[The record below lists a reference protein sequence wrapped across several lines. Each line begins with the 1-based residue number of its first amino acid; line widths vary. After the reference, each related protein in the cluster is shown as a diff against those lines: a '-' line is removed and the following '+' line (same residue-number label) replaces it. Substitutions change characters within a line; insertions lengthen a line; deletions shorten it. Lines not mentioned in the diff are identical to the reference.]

1 MRVLGLSVAVV
12 GLLSAVPAL
21 AQDTLTF
28 DNGNILSGRI
38 KRFERGEVTLDIP
51 FADGDIYADWNR
63 IVLIDSQRVF
73 QFETSEGRRFLG
85 RIQPE
90 TDPELGTMVVE
101 YGGVTRT
108 YQRDDIVVIVETVGE
123 LAGLLK
129 IGIGAGLTLAKS
141 NDQKQFNA
149 DGSVSYET
157 TAYSLSASVHSI
169 FSQQRD
175 AEDTNRQSADIR
187 LTRLFG
193 AHWGLIAINTY
204 LKNAE
209 QSLNLR
215 TIVGG
220 GPGYTLVNSPQV
232 RLVAFGGL
240 AWNNERYAPEAALE
254 TTDSTEALAGFSLS
268 FFRFKQW
275 EFDTFYL
282 LYPSLSETGRVR
294 QSLNAQ
300 LRLRLIR
307 GKPFWL
313 NISQT
318 LDLDNEPPENTPGTD
333 YVTTMSLS
341 WTFP

>member
-1 MRVLGLSVAVV
+1 MRVLGLCAAFVA
-12 GLLSAVPAL
+12 LLSVVPAV

-38 KRFERGEVTLDIP
+38 KRFEHGEVTLDIP

-73 QFETSEGRRFLG
+73 QFETSEGERFLG

-90 TDPELGTMVVE
+90 SDPELGTLVVE
-101 YGGVTRT
+101 YGGVTQT
-108 YQRDDIVVIVETVGE
+108 YQRDDILVIVETVGK
-123 LAGLLK
+123 LRGLLK
-129 IGIGAGLTLAKS
+129 IGVGAGLTLAKS

-149 DGSVSYET
+149 DGSVSYEST
-157 TAYSLSASVHSI
+157 SYNISASVNSI

-193 AHWGLIAINTY
+193 SHWGLIAINTY
-204 LKNAE
+204 LKNDE

-215 TIVGG
+215 TVVGG
-220 GPGYTLVNSPQV
+220 GPGYALVNGSQV
-232 RLVAFGGL
+232 RLTLFGGL
-240 AWNNERYAPEAALE
+240 AWNNEKYAPEAALE

-268 FFRFKQW
+268 YFRFKQW

-282 LYPSLSETGRVR
+282 LFPSLSEKGRVR

-318 LDLDNEPPENTPGTD
+318 LDLDSEPPDNTPGTD
-333 YVTTMSLS
+333 YVTTTSVS